1 MRIGID
7 GSCLSNRRGFGRFAR
22 ESLKALAELESKHQ
36 LVVILD
42 APSAGSVDLPKCCE
56 AVVVGV
62 NEAPSAAASSRGRRR
77 ISDMLAMGKAASR
90 ASLDLLYFPASYR
103 FFPVWNVPKVVVTMH
118 DTLAFQHPDLIFPDG
133 RGKLAWTI
141 KEHLA
146 VLWSNRILTVSEAS
160 RTDILDWFR
169 LPPERVVA
177 VTEGPD
183 RHFRPA
189 EPNAET
195 WNSLERYGIPR
206 NSRYLLYVGG
216 LSPHKNLLSLIKAF
230 ALAKLGEVKLAIVGD
245 IGDVFHTHIPELR
258 AAVARENAEQSVIF
272 TGFVPDSELA
282 AFYQNAIALVQP
294 SLAEGF
300 GLPPMEAMAC
310 GTPVL
315 ASKIPALLEVIADG
329 GIFFNPREVK
339 EMSAT
344 LKRMV
349 DDHPL
354 RAKLAARAL
363 ARSAEFTWEKAARLM
378 MAAFEDVAAK
388 GGEIQHGR

>member
-1 MRIGID
+1 M
-7 GSCLSNRRGFGRFAR
+7 
-22 ESLKALAELESKHQ
+22 
-36 LVVILD
+36 
-42 APSAGSVDLPKCCE
+42 
-56 AVVVGV
+56 
-62 NEAPSAAASSRGRRR
+62 
-77 ISDMLAMGKAASR
+77 
-90 ASLDLLYFPASYR
+90 
-103 FFPVWNVPKVVVTMH
+103 
-118 DTLAFQHPDLIFPDG
+118 
-133 RGKLAWTI
+133 
-141 KEHLA
+141 
-146 VLWSNRILTVSEAS
+146 
-160 RTDILDWFR
+160 
-169 LPPERVVA
+169 
-177 VTEGPD
+177 
-183 RHFRPA
+183 
-189 EPNAET
+189 
-195 WNSLERYGIPR
+195 
-206 NSRYLLYVGG
+206 
-216 LSPHKNLLSLIKAF
+216 
-230 ALAKLGEVKLAIVGD
+230 AKLGEVKLAIVGD